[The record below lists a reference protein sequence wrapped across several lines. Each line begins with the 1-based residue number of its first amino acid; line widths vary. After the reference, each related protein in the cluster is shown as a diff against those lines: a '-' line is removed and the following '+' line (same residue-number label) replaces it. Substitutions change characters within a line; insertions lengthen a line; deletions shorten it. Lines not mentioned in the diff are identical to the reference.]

1 MIDTFF
7 YWVGVVVTVASS
19 AAVTVFIVGRTIEYA
34 LEKFDLTMKFVYFVG
49 DIRRKRGDH

>member
-7 YWVGVVVTVASS
+7 YWVGVIVSLASVA
-19 AAVTVFIVGRTIEYA
+19 ALVVFIVGRTIEYA

-49 DIRRKRGDH
+49 DMRRKRGE